1 MSADKKLT
9 AIEKRAQNSGA
20 LAPFTLDNLKHKLPL
35 VFPRDPDLP
44 PSPKPHYRSA
54 YGYLGFDDLNEET
67 LETFS
72 PVEIS
77 VRLFDYSHLEPLLAA
92 HIYVASA
99 KGQVPFH
106 PVSMYLL
113 SLYRRERN
121 LSRHEVLRVLR
132 HPQDGQALRR
142 CTGFGELEQFAG
154 DFPSESGLRYF
165 EGQLTPELQ
174 QEINALQLDVLYQA
188 GLLSVKPE
196 ADEKTKATLSFDG
209 MLHHARSHRRC
220 SSVKAGCYEPA
231 PRPCPAKEKGKQGCD
246 CDSEDC
252 AAICRHATPLDPE
265 ARLIVYTGSNKR
277 GRTSPNTP
285 VQTQN
290 RRSRISRMVYGYY
303 SYAGQL
309 LDDVLATY
317 WVLPA
322 AFGSATCGDP
332 ALFPGNF
339 AYLQTRFPWLKIGE
353 VLADA
358 GACEQ
363 TCLDAIWDAGALRMV
378 DIRAHKSDAN
388 PDTRLARGY
397 DENGHPLCPFG
408 YVLHSNGYDYQ
419 RRRAKWRCAKRCQNA
434 PESRVHKCDY
444 LKAQYKNGY
453 TITVGRTHTDGTVR
467 LAREIPYGS
476 PAWKERYGRRNS
488 AESRN
493 SVLERL
499 GLKRMP
505 VHGLASCHV
514 TVLQGDFV
522 ANQRTLVRLIREATA
537 CREATD
543 ALG

>member
-1 MSADKKLT
+1 MSTARKPT
-9 AIEKRAQNSGA
+9 AIEKRAQNLKA
-20 LAPFTLDNLKHKLPL
+20 LAPFTLDNLKQKLPL
-35 VFPRDPDLP
+35 VFPRDPNLP

-54 YGYLGFDDLNEET
+54 YRYLGFDDLNEET

-72 PVEIS
+72 PFEIAI
-77 VRLFDYSHLEPLLAA
+77 RLFDYSHLEPLLAA

-99 KGQVPFH
+99 KGQVPFY

-113 SLYRRERN
+113 STYRRERH
-121 LSRHEVLRVLR
+121 LSRHEALRILR
-132 HPQDGQALRR
+132 HPEDGLALRR
-142 CTGFGELEQFAG
+142 GTGFED

-188 GLLSVKPE
+188 GLLPVKPDGE
-196 ADEKTKATLSFDG
+196 EEATLSFDG
-209 MLHHARSHRRC
+209 MLHEARSHMRC
-220 SSVKAGCYEPA
+220 SSVRASCYEPA
-231 PRPCPAKEKGKQGCD
+231 PRPCPAREKGKQGCD
-246 CDSEDC
+246 CNDEAC
-252 AAICRHATPLDPE
+252 AALCRHATPRDPQ
-265 ARLIVYTGSNKR
+265 ARFIVYTGNNKR
-277 GRTSPNTP
+277 ARTSPNTP
-285 VQTQN
+285 VQTQGQH
-290 RRSRISRMVYGYY
+290 SRIRRMVYGYY

-309 LDDVLATY
+309 LDDALATY
-317 WVLPA
+317 WILPA

-332 ALFPGNF
+332 ALFPGNL
-339 AYLQTRFPWLKIGE
+339 AYLQARFPWLKIGE

-358 GACEQ
+358 GLCEQ
-363 TCLDAIWDAGALRMV
+363 TCLDAIWNAGALRMV
-378 DIRAHKSDAN
+378 DICAHKSDAD

-408 YVLHSNGYDYQ
+408 YVLHSNGYDYR
-419 RRRAKWRCAKRCQNA
+419 RRRAKWRCAKRCQHD
-434 PESRVHKCDY
+434 PERPVPKCDY
-444 LKAQYKNGY
+444 LKAKYKYGY
-453 TITVGRTHTDGTVR
+453 TTTVGRTHADDSVR

-505 VHGLASCHV
+505 VHRLASCHV

-537 CREATD
+537 
-543 ALG
+543 LG